1 MTKPKT
7 DRDSRS
13 MVTHAF
19 IPAKSTR
26 LGDSKKQ
33 DHPEQQIILRGQPIS
48 RLKSH
53 KTRQGRDEKNP

>member
-1 MTKPKT
+1 
-7 DRDSRS
+7 

-19 IPAKSTR
+19 KQAKSIR
-26 LGDSKKQ
+26 LGDSQKQ

-53 KTRQGRDEKNP
+53 KTRQARDEKNP